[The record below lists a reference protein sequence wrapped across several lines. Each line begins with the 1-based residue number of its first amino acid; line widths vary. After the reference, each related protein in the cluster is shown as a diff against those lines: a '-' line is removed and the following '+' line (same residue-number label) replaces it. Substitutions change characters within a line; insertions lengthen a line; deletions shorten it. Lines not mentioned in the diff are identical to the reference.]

1 MPAGAQLATARVM
14 GTGEEEAWD
23 ATRLGRVLMALEE
36 ASVQAC
42 EMEVEEGEESGV
54 IQLTTA
60 VVAAAWQSV
69 KKNFQGE
76 GGYARFREYMVG
88 GML

>member
-1 MPAGAQLATARVM
+1 M

-42 EMEVEEGEESGV
+42 EMKVEQDGESGV
-54 IQLTTA
+54 IKLTAA
-60 VVAAAWQSV
+60 VVAAAW
-69 KKNFQGE
+69 
-76 GGYARFREYMVG
+76 
-88 GML
+88 